1 MTFDHAKWTYLT
13 KKYPERA
20 GRAYE
25 LYVADPK
32 KTANP
37 VTYFKFAG
45 MLDKRDEVRYQTG
58 LAKYQLKAK
67 AIMEAK
73 Q

>member
-1 MTFDHAKWTYLT
+1 MTFDKAKWTYLT

-45 MLDKRDEVRYQTG
+45 LLDSRDEARYRVRIS
-58 LAKYQLKAK
+58 KYKAR
-67 AIMEAK
+67 MESK
-73 Q
+73 L